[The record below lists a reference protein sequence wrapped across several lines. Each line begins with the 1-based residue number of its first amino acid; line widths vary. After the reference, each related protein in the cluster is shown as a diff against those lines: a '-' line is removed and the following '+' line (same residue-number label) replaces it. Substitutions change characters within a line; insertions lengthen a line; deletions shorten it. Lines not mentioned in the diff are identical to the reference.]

1 MPEPESGSIPENV
14 VLNLEGVECGRV
26 GSVTGGNA
34 TADVI
39 SEPPGPDHIVKKH
52 LAGVKYE
59 DIEVNCGTG
68 MSRVVYDWIAATLK
82 GTFQR
87 KNGSI
92 IVANHEGT
100 ALRTLEFTN
109 ALITEVDIPAMDA
122 RSRDLS
128 FMTVKLTPELTR
140 FSQGGTKVSKAG
152 DGGAKKWVSAN
163 FRLQID
169 GLDCTHVNHIDPFP
183 ITLTFESANV
193 GELRDFEKEPLQ
205 LNVPHLKVTLSEAF
219 FTPSWYGWHED
230 FVIKGNNGA
239 DKLKNGTLTFLT
251 QDQTE
256 ELAHI
261 NFFNLGIFRLAQSFS
276 EEEAIRSV
284 TAEMFCERVE
294 LVYQG

>member
-1 MPEPESGSIPENV
+1 MPGPESGSIPDHV

-26 GSVTGGNA
+26 GLVTGGNA

-59 DIEVNCGTG
+59 DIQVSFG
-68 MSRVVYDWIAATLK
+68 MGMAKVVYDWVAAALK

-109 ALITEVDIPAMDA
+109 ALITEVDITAMNA
-122 RSRDLS
+122 HSRDLS
-128 FMTVKLTPELTR
+128 FMTMKLTPELTR
-140 FSQGGTKVSKAG
+140 FSQGGTKVSIAG
-152 DGGAKKWVSAN
+152 DGGAKRWMSAN

-169 GLDCTHVNHIDPFP
+169 GLDCRNVNHIDPFP
-183 ITLTFESANV
+183 ITLTFGSANV

-205 LNVPHLKVTLSEAF
+205 LHVPNLKVTLSEAF
-219 FTPSWYGWHED
+219 AQSWYGWHED

-239 DKLKNGTLTFLT
+239 DKLKHGTLTFLT
-251 QDQTE
+251 QDQTK

-261 NFFNLGIFRLAQSFS
+261 NFFNLGIFRLAQNFS
-276 EEEAIRSV
+276 DEEAIRTV
-284 TAEMFCERVE
+284 TTEMFCERVE
-294 LVYQG
+294 LVY